1 MRTEVGDREARTAL
15 FGSQCRMGR
24 MEGRPLSGL
33 RRFGVRAK
41 SSSLQPLHSLDSKG
55 L

>member
-1 MRTEVGDREARTAL
+1 MGKREARTAL
-15 FGSQCRMGR
+15 FGSQSRMGG

-33 RRFGVRAK
+33 RRFGIKAK
-41 SSSLQPLHSLDSKG
+41 SSSLQPLHPLDSKD